1 MNFESISSKED
12 IDEFSLKDILM
23 KITKAI
29 NLIFNNLK
37 LIIFISLIFAVIG
50 FTYAKNQKR
59 QYKAI
64 LTFALEED
72 KGGGSMGG
80 FGGIASQFGI
90 DLGSSGGGAFSGANL
105 IELMKSRLLVEKTLL
120 RPIRIE
126 DKNISLAEYY
136 LKINNIRDRLNQDPN
151 FNKIL
156 FTPNENRLNYSLQKD
171 SILFSIFKNLTDPK
185 FFNITQKDKK
195 VSITTLEINNEDEL
209 FAKYF
214 CENLAK
220 ETSNYYIEIKSKK
233 AKQNFEILQHQAD
246 SIRSELNSAITGFA
260 LSNDNVYNLNP
271 ALMVNRAPSSRKQI
285 NIQFNTAILSQILGN
300 LELAKVTLRKDTP
313 LIQVIDSPILP
324 LEKIQLSKIKAALI
338 GLFLGLIFSI
348 LFLFLRNWVLK
359 QINSEDN

>member
-1 MNFESISSKED
+1 MNLESISSKED

-23 KITKAI
+23 KITKVI
-29 NLIFNNLK
+29 NLIFDNIR
-37 LIIFISLIFAVIG
+37 LIIFTSLIFAVFG
-50 FTYAKNQKR
+50 FTYAKYQKR

-80 FGGIASQFGI
+80 FGGLASQFGI

-105 IELMKSRLLVEKTLL
+105 IELMKSRLLVEKALL

-126 DKNISLAEYY
+126 GKNISLAEYY

-171 SILFSIFKNLTDPK
+171 SILFSIFKNLTDPN

-214 CENLAK
+214 CETLAK
-220 ETSNYYIEIKSKK
+220 ETSDYYIEIKSKK
-233 AKQNFEILQHQAD
+233 AKKNAEILQYQVD
-246 SIRSELNSAITGFA
+246 SIRNELDNTISGFA

-271 ALMVNRAPSSRKQI
+271 AMMINRAPSSKKQI
-285 NIQFNTAILSQILGN
+285 NIQFNTAILSQLLGN
-300 LELAKVTLRKDTP
+300 LELAKVTLRKETP
-313 LIQVIDSPILP
+313 LIQIIDTPILP
-324 LEKIQLSKIKAALI
+324 LEKIQLSKSKSALI
-338 GLFLGLIFSI
+338 GLFLGIIFSI
-348 LFLFLRNWVLK
+348 TGLLIRNWVLK
-359 QINSEDN
+359 QLN